1 MGNRSKDENA
11 AASNNTKDRDQES
24 NSRDQDT
31 RDTSLAKAIAEAV
44 AQQTQAIADVFQR
57 QMEETRAQY
66 EELFKASRT
75 QNFTSTLKVTS
86 STDGFRVMDAFD
98 WTNDKNIYQRWQ
110 LWSHKARLALNAMEG
125 HSDTA
130 KISYIHH
137 WLDGKGISKIQGWM
151 NSKILISQEEY
162 DALEER
168 DRKGRYSSDKI
179 ESYFSLVENILTPR
193 SNPLLAVEELHLA
206 KQGSMTSQEF
216 HSQILEIVKR
226 CRFPNQ
232 AAEDRA
238 VRDAIFIGMNS
249 QWTKDKAI
257 NFMNEEEGKEVTV
270 EFVMNHLAVEDGNS
284 QHRFLS
290 QLDSSTSVNMVAYD
304 RRQNKG
310 KSNRSRNSNGRERE
324 QNKSRGHNSSS
335 TVQTSRKPPGMEGK
349 CMRCGRPEH
358 EQGEKCAARH
368 AKCKDCHKIGHFYK
382 VCQSSKR
389 TARANLAQITPQ
401 DMDDTHIDECGYTQP
416 NPPAINMLKVIN
428 NTGTTSGTESLKF
441 PIDVNPRGTY
451 KHHLEVSI
459 DTGADVN
466 CMNEKTFK
474 KLFPEVDLSVCP
486 HNIQN
491 FGNSTADVYILGQ
504 FRTYL
509 KFRGRKYLNTFIVT
523 NANDC
528 PNILSHGAIFRM
540 GILVPNYPEEN
551 MVKVR
556 DMETGTSNFF
566 QVLQDL
572 RMQQYQGNSEP
583 RMHRPGTTLTTTTTR
598 QLKASETPKSCETA
612 SQKAGTYTDNMS
624 PIQTSFRTIPTPE
637 LNTAYRQPASRI
649 HQPHS
654 HSGPQACCMH
664 IHQQQ
669 SKTYRMEEPPALE
682 EVKHPHKDR
691 TSVSRSPSTEQEV
704 LSQFSG
710 FSEEIEHFT
719 RDPYTTHLKS
729 CTQSTDYAFR
739 GQGVHTCINCEH
751 SQGHMNDQNTPDSLR
766 KQFLQG
772 KEKSTCT
779 DMEDTPALQGN
790 ETNMDT
796 CTCICQGTFTP
807 GSTTLSI
814 PTRSRKI
821 PQNFQQLEKES
832 SNTVALPG
840 FKHSADTTTH
850 VETSRNVH
858 SNGTLS
864 TSLKTYTNTYAN
876 MDTNHTAHRDRDAR
890 KEAHLLSGPS
900 ELRPFKAMAH
910 RHTKKEAHLLSR
922 PSELRPFKAMAHR
935 HTRKEAH
942 LLSRPSELQP
952 TEHPETQKL
961 DSAHVQQ
968 TRQEYS
974 RLTEIN
980 KAKFQNPFIYNDE
993 RNFVRHNSVSKISS
1007 NNVFMT
1013 TPNTSVSNS
1022 VFCRKKGRKHGKCRD
1037 SRNSR
1042 RTCTCTYSK
1051 RTCTC
1056 TCTCSH
1062 TGESP

>member
-11 AASNNTKDRDQES
+11 TASNNTKDRDQES

-31 RDTSLAKAIAEAV
+31 RNTSLAKAIAEAV
-44 AQQTQAIADVFQR
+44 AQQTQAITDVFQR

-66 EELFKASRT
+66 EELFKASRA
-75 QNFTSTLKVTS
+75 QNLSSTLKVTS
-86 STDGFRVMDAFD
+86 GTNGFRVMDAFD

-110 LWSHKARLALNAMEG
+110 LWSHKARLALDAMEG
-125 HSDTA
+125 DNEKT
-130 KISYIHH
+130 KISYLHH
-137 WLDGKGISKIQGWM
+137 WLDGKGIGKIKGWT
-151 NSKILISQEEY
+151 NSKILIPQEEY

-249 QWTKDKAI
+249 QRTKDKAI
-257 NFMNEEEGKEVTV
+257 NFMNEEDGKEVTV
-270 EFVMNHLAVEDGNS
+270 EFLLNHLAVEDGNS

-324 QNKSRGHNSSS
+324 QNKSRGHNSSP

-389 TARANLAQITPQ
+389 TVRTNLAQVTPQ
-401 DMDDTHIDECGYTQP
+401 EDKDNTFIDECGYTQP
-416 NPPAINMLKVIN
+416 APPAINMLKVIN

-486 HNIQN
+486 HSIQN

-504 FRTYL
+504 FRVYL

-551 MVKVR
+551 MVNVR
-556 DMETGTSNFF
+556 DMETGTSNVF

-583 RMHRPGTTLTTTTTR
+583 RTHRPGTTFTTTTTR
-598 QLKASETPKSCETA
+598 QLKASETPKSYETA
-612 SQKAGTYTDNMS
+612 SQKAGTATHTGSMS
-624 PIQTSFRTIPTPE
+624 PIQTSFRTMPPPKPSAYRTIPTPE
-637 LNTAYRQPASRI
+637 LNTVYRRPASRI

-654 HSGPQACCMH
+654 HSELQACCMH
-664 IHQQQ
+664 VHQQQ

-682 EVKHPHKDR
+682 EVKHPHRDR

-710 FSEEIEHFT
+710 SSEEIEHFT
-719 RDPYTTHLKS
+719 RDPYTTHLRS
-729 CTQSTDYAFR
+729 CIQSTGYAPKIHE
-739 GQGVHTCINCEH
+739 VNTCIDCEH
-751 SQGHMNDQNTPDSLR
+751 SHGHMNDHQVQNTPDSLG
-766 KQFLQG
+766 KQFPQG

-779 DMEDTPALQGN
+779 DMGDTPALQGN
-790 ETNMDT
+790 ETNILKMD
-796 CTCICQGTFTP
+796 
-807 GSTTLSI
+807 
-814 PTRSRKI
+814 
-821 PQNFQQLEKES
+821 
-832 SNTVALPG
+832 
-840 FKHSADTTTH
+840 
-850 VETSRNVH
+850 
-858 SNGTLS
+858 
-864 TSLKTYTNTYAN
+864 TNTYAN

-910 RHTKKEAHLLSR
+910 RYTKE
-922 PSELRPFKAMAHR
+922 
-935 HTRKEAH
+935 EAH

-980 KAKFQNPFIYNDE
+980 KAKFQDPFIYNDE
-993 RNFVRHNSVSKISS
+993 RNLIRHNSVSKISS

-1022 VFCRKKGRKHGKCRD
+1022 VFYRKKGRKRGKCRD

-1042 RTCTCTYSK
+1042 RTCTCTYG
-1051 RTCTC
+1051 RRTCTCTC